1 MVCPS
6 RVKGYFCDVKIHN
19 TYINRCIALAKNGLP
34 AAMPNPSV
42 GAVLVHNNKIIAE
55 GYTSAYGGSHAEVN
69 CIAFAKANT
78 PELIAQSTL
87 YVSLEP
93 CSHWGKT
100 PPCADLVIASGI
112 KKVVIGT
119 IDPFAKVAGAG
130 IKRLIQAGVDV
141 TVGIQE
147 KECQEINK
155 RFFTYHEKKRPYI
168 ILKWAETADGFIA
181 PKTRDAQQP
190 VWITNTYSRQ
200 LVHKWRSEE
209 MAILV
214 GGKTVLEDNPSLTTR
229 DWEGKNPL
237 RVVIDTKGNL
247 GKNLAVFNQEAETL
261 VIPSTDPQLISETL
275 YDKEI
280 QSVIIEGGAQ
290 TLQQFIDVNLWDEAR
305 IFKGNISFSD
315 GTRAPQ
321 LSQHFLLEK
330 TDTILDN
337 TLHYYKNSHH

>member
-1 MVCPS
+1 M
-6 RVKGYFCDVKIHN
+6 KIHN

-78 PELIAQSTL
+78 PELIAKSTL

-100 PPCADLVIASGI
+100 PPCADLVVASGI

-130 IKRLIQAGVDV
+130 IKRLILAGVDV
-141 TVGIQE
+141 TVGVQE

-190 VWITNTYSRQ
+190 VWITNPYSRQ

-247 GKNLAVFNQEAETL
+247 DNNLSVFNHEAETL
-261 VIPSTDPQLISETL
+261 IIPDTDPQLISETL
-275 YDKEI
+275 FDKGI

-290 TLQQFIDVNLWDEAR
+290 TLQHFIDANHWDEAR
-305 IFKGNISFSD
+305 VFKGNTSFSE
-315 GTRAPQ
+315 GTKAPQ

-330 TDTILDN
+330 TDIVLDN
-337 TLHYYKNSHH
+337 SLHYYKNSSI

>member
-1 MVCPS
+1 
-6 RVKGYFCDVKIHN
+6 
-19 TYINRCIALAKNGLP
+19 
-34 AAMPNPSV
+34 MPNPSV

-100 PPCADLVIASGI
+100 PPCADLVVASGI

-229 DWEGKNPL
+229 DWEGKDPL

-337 TLHYYKNSHH
+337 TLLYYKNSHH